1 MSRPI
6 TRRGTRTLLASA
18 VALAVAGCTTSA
30 APTSTP
36 APSATVSTE
45 RGPVMLAVP
54 DVNASAW
61 AKVAATWNSSHP
73 TEPVTIRLLPA
84 DPTVRHDQL
93 AQDARAKNGENTII
107 ALDLTWV
114 PEFGVNGW
122 VQPLDAG
129 AFTTQTLLP
138 GPAAAGT
145 FNQVRYG
152 YPVTAEA
159 SVLYYRKDL
168 LTRAGAKVPKT
179 WAELGA
185 VCDQVRAQPE
195 TNAGCY
201 GTGLRTSESLTGN
214 VIEAI
219 NAAGG
224 SVLDAAGQPTLGT
237 AEAAVGVDR
246 LVTAVKSG
254 TIAADAL
261 GWDDAEAA
269 DAFAQGTLIFLRGA
283 LVDAQRFEAGDGSSA
298 VAGRVGVAGLVGPGR
313 AAVPNAGGLQLSLSA
328 FGRNDATAADL
339 IRWLGGD
346 AGQRELLSAG
356 FAPVEA
362 GLYQDAAVVKQ
373 VPSLPVFAAAVTVAR
388 PMPTTVHYA
397 ELSQQLATSM
407 APVVAGKEQAVTA
420 LAALQTR
427 LVELLK

>member
-18 VALAVAGCTTSA
+18 VALAVAGCTTM
-30 APTSTP
+30 PRRRPRP

-107 ALDLTWV
+107 ALDLTWS
-114 PEFGVNGW
+114 PSSAST
-122 VQPLDAG
+122 AG
-129 AFTTQTLLP
+129 CSRWTRAPSPPRPMLP

-283 LVDAQRFEAGDGSSA
+283 LGNAQRFEAGDGSSA

-373 VPSLPVFAAAVTVAR
+373 VPPAGVRGGGDRRSSLADHGALRRTESAAGN
-388 PMPTTVHYA
+388 VHGTCGCR
-397 ELSQQLATSM
+397 QGT
-407 APVVAGKEQAVTA
+407 GGDC